1 MISAEAKIRTLAQQD
16 PILQSFFG
24 EPNGIFRMFDRQLTP
39 GYLKLGK
46 SCVRVLRVSTLL
58 LQSHETT
65 AQRSANR
72 MQQPRFQFDV
82 IDFEAER
89 ARAGA
94 AAIADWLAR
103 VDFSTDAQFGSP
115 ATTPTRHP
123 NYVLGQRAGMEFTT
137 QPPAYIETLD
147 IRIVNL
153 EE

>member
-1 MISAEAKIRTLAQQD
+1 MMSAEAKIRTLAQQD
-16 PILQSFFG
+16 PVLQSFFFTDG
-24 EPNGIFRMFDRQLTP
+24 QTRWFDRQMAP

-46 SCVRVLRVSTLL
+46 SCVRVMRVSTLL
-58 LQSHETT
+58 LHSHETR

-94 AAIADWLAR
+94 SAIADWLAR

-115 ATTPTRHP
+115 VTTPTRHP
-123 NYVLGQRAGMEFTT
+123 CYVLNQRAGMEVTT
-137 QPPAYIETLD
+137 QPPAYIESLD
-147 IRIVNL
+147 VRIVNL
-153 EE
+153 DE